1 MQAQEKIKS
10 IEESS
15 NKSQLPE
22 PMGWRILVAM
32 PEADKKTDGGII
44 KAQQTLDQEE
54 VANICGYVLKMGD
67 DCYQDKK
74 RFPSGPWCKK
84 GDWIVF
90 RAYSGTRLK
99 LYGNEF
105 RIINEDTVEAVVEDP
120 KGVVRA

>member
-74 RFPSGPWCKK
+74 KIS
-84 GDWIVF
+84 
-90 RAYSGTRLK
+90 
-99 LYGNEF
+99 
-105 RIINEDTVEAVVEDP
+105 
-120 KGVVRA
+120 